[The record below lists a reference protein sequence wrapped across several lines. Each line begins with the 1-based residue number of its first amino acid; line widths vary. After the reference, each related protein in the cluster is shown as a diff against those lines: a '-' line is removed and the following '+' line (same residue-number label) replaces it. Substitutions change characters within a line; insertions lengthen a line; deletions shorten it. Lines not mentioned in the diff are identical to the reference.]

1 MATTEQQF
9 AAVFDSCY
17 SPIVGYSMRRI
28 PNQSEVDDVVGE
40 VFMTAWRRWDEVS
53 QIENPLPWLY
63 GVAGNVIRNRKRSVA
78 RHLRLVDKIGSEPQ
92 SHQADPADAM
102 AGEVT
107 QALNRLSFDDRE
119 VLQLVAWDGLSHIEA
134 GEALGCSANAVAL
147 RLSRARKRLATY
159 LEPQTVPHSSDSPH
173 ISNSESKASHVS

>member
-1 MATTEQQF
+1 MATSEQQF
-9 AAVFDSCY
+9 AAVFSSCY
-17 SPIVGYSMRRI
+17 SPIASYSMRRI
-28 PNQSEVDDVVGE
+28 PNPSEVDDVVGE

-78 RHLRLVDKIGSEPQ
+78 RQLRLVDKIGAEPRTRTV
-92 SHQADPADAM
+92 DPVDVL

-107 QALNRLSFDDRE
+107 EALERLSFDDRE
-119 VLQLVAWDGLSHIEA
+119 VLQLVAWEGLSHIEA
-134 GEALGCSANAVAL
+134 GEVLGCTPNAVAL

-159 LEPQTVPHSSDSPH
+159 LEPTEVPQTTH
-173 ISNSESKASHVS
+173 ISNAESKAASNV